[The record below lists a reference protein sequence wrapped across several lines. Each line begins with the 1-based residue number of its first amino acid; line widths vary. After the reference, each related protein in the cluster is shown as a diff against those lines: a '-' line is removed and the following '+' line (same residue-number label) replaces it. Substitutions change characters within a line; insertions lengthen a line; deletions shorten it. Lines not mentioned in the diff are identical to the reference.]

1 MNPEALD
8 PEGEPAITDSS
19 MNPETP
25 PSTVGDGLAA
35 ADRIRLE
42 YDALTRQL
50 ERMRAMQYA
59 YNRKFFA
66 LLLISTLAGL
76 GLILWGRWVGQLVVC
91 FGLVT
96 TGVTASF
103 FLHFCDFARVHARA
117 LEARI
122 NAILGRRVL
131 IASELE
137 ADYFYPHA
145 SPKLSGF
152 SFERPW
158 SFFSVY
164 TLHFCA
170 VWAALVFWCTLLLW
184 DQLSPGTW
192 FLWGLLWLGW
202 CWVNVGYLHW
212 WFGKSGAETRMAR
225 HLAEAYGLDHPT
237 VPPVMSVGD

>member
-1 MNPEALD
+1 MNPDSQPPLD
-8 PEGEPAITDSS
+8 VSVLSS
-19 MNPETP
+19 
-25 PSTVGDGLAA
+25 
-35 ADRIRLE
+35 ADRTRLE

-66 LLLISTLAGL
+66 LLLVSTLVAG
-76 GLILWGRWVGQLVVC
+76 GLIVWDRGMGLLLVC

-117 LEARI
+117 VEARI
-122 NAILGRRVL
+122 NVLLGRRVL

-145 SPKLSGF
+145 SPKFSGF

-158 SFFSVY
+158 TFFSVY
-164 TLHFCA
+164 TLHFTA
-170 VWAALVFWCTLLLW
+170 VWGAMVLW
-184 DQLSPGTW
+184 SAWRLKYEMDGGV
-192 FLWGLLWLGW
+192 WGLGFVIWCLWSGVQGL
-202 CWVNVGYLHW
+202 YLKW
-212 WFGKSGAETRMAR
+212 WFIDSGAEARMSGR
-225 HLAEAYGLDHPT
+225 LAEAYGLPEARDSSAL
-237 VPPVMSVGD
+237 PPQS

>member
-1 MNPEALD
+1 MNPDSQPPLD
-8 PEGEPAITDSS
+8 
-19 MNPETP
+19 
-25 PSTVGDGLAA
+25 VRGLSP
-35 ADRIRLE
+35 ADRTRLE

-59 YNRKFFA
+59 YNRKFFS
-66 LLLISTLAGL
+66 LLLISSLVAG
-76 GLILWGRWVGQLVVC
+76 GLILWDRWMGWLVVC
-91 FGLVT
+91 FGLVS

-117 LEARI
+117 IEARI
-122 NAILGRRVL
+122 NGLLGSQTL

-152 SFERPW
+152 SYARPW

-170 VWAALVFWCTLLLW
+170 AWGLMILSSAWRLWNQLDTGVWFLSALLW
-184 DQLSPGTW
+184 SGW
-192 FLWGLLWLGW
+192 SAVNGL
-202 CWVNVGYLHW
+202 YLLW
-212 WFGKSGAETRMAR
+212 WFGSSGAEARMAR
-225 HLAEAYGLDHPT
+225 RLAEAYGLPQDPQSRDW
-237 VPPVMSVGD
+237 VPPVSVPTGVRPDA

>member
-1 MNPEALD
+1 MNPDSQPTLD
-8 PEGEPAITDSS
+8 
-19 MNPETP
+19 
-25 PSTVGDGLAA
+25 VHGLSP
-35 ADRIRLE
+35 ADRTRLE

-66 LLLISTLAGL
+66 LLLVSTLVAG
-76 GLILWGRWVGQLVVC
+76 GLILWDRWMGLLVVC

-117 LEARI
+117 VEARI
-122 NAILGRRVL
+122 NVLLGRRVL

-145 SPKLSGF
+145 SPKFSGF

-158 SFFSVY
+158 TFFSVY
-164 TLHFCA
+164 TLHFTA
-170 VWAALVFWCTLLLW
+170 VWGGMVLW
-184 DQLSPGTW
+184 SAWRLKDEMDGGV
-192 FLWGLLWLGW
+192 WGLGLVIWSLWSGVQGL
-202 CWVNVGYLHW
+202 YLKW
-212 WFGKSGAETRMAR
+212 WFMESGAEARMAR
-225 HLAEAYGLDHPT
+225 RLAEAYGLPEATDSSAI
-237 VPPVMSVGD
+237 PPQP

>member
-1 MNPEALD
+1 
-8 PEGEPAITDSS
+8 
-19 MNPETP
+19 MNPETS
-25 PSTVGDGLAA
+25 PSAVGDGLGP

-66 LLLISTLAGL
+66 LLLVSTLVGL
-76 GLILWGRWVGQLVVC
+76 GLILWGRWAGQLVVC

-152 SFERPW
+152 SFERPG
-158 SFFSVY
+158 SFFSAY
-164 TLHFCA
+164 TLHFCG
-170 VWAALVFWCTLLLW
+170 VWAALVFWCAVQLW
-184 DQLSPGTW
+184 DQLAAGAW
-192 FLWGLLWLGW
+192 FLWALIWLGW
-202 CWVNVGYLHW
+202 CGSNAGYLHW
-212 WFGKSGAETRMAR
+212 WFGKSGAEARMAR
-225 HLAEAYGLDHPT
+225 RLAQAYGLGHPA
-237 VPPVMSVGD
+237 VPPVMSGDA